1 MSPLGC
7 MFSQIPEKY
16 LIVSPSLNYYE
27 FINIVFQNSCKCR
40 VLRSF
45 FVKNSFFNKF
55 ADLKLPTY

>member
-27 FINIVFQNSCKCR
+27 FINIVFQNSCKC
-40 VLRSF
+40 SF
-45 FVKNSFFNKF
+45 KKFFCQKFFFNKF